1 MAEINMDLHRIIT
14 KIIIPPFVKIMNKD
28 IIYKPWVGFRKKIPI
43 ESIQTIQI
51 KTTDRGPLFEDFF
64 IVIETKNRVIRIAQE
79 VEGFGELLSELQKL
93 SGFDNETVIKAAS
106 CVENAV
112 FNVWQRKKP

>member
-1 MAEINMDLHRIIT
+1 MDLHRLIT
-14 KIIIPPFVKIMNKD
+14 KIIVPPYVKVMND
-28 IIYKPWVGFRKKIPI
+28 NIIYKPMVGFRKKIPI

-51 KTTDRGPLFEDFF
+51 RTTDSGPLFEDFF
-64 IVIETKNRVIRIAQE
+64 LVIETKSKVIRIAQE
-79 VEGFGELLSELQKL
+79 TEGFGELLSELQKL
-93 SGFDNETVIKAAS
+93 SDFDNEAVIKAAS